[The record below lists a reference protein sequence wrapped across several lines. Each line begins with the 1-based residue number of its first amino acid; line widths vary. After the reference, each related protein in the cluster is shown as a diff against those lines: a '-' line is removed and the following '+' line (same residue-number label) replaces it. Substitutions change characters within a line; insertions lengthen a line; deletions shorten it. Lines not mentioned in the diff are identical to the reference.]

1 MRGNRE
7 TAAFM
12 NHFADLACRFSF
24 KIGERLADAEKMAI
38 CCSHFHTGQDQETI
52 DRKAVESHQTLVEQV
67 TDSVARVVISN
78 RDAVQTFR
86 RGGGDHVFR
95 AGYTVPGKE
104 RMGVQV
110 DIKRPFQRLIWSR
123 RNGKHLTRYNHC
135 AVRRKWTRR

>member
-38 CCSHFHTGQDQETI
+38 RCSHFHTGQDQETI

-67 TDSVARVVISN
+67 PDSVAGVVLSN
-78 RDAVQTFR
+78 GDAVQTFCR
-86 RGGGDHVFR
+86 CGGDHVFR
-95 AGYTVPGKE
+95 SGYTDPGPE
-104 RMGVQV
+104 
-110 DIKRPFQRLIWSR
+110 
-123 RNGKHLTRYNHC
+123 
-135 AVRRKWTRR
+135 